1 MEDENTRQVRC
12 YNFFSDSNV
21 MYTGQSFT
29 SRSQRWLSYRFTYY
43 SFTYAFETRTSDR
56 VLVLGKVLVDELDR
70 VLNLVE
76 GFVEELKLVLDL
88 VEGFLKELKLVLV
101 LVELFCLLV
110 QQLCVK
116 HDIHTELYKR

>member
-1 MEDENTRQVRC
+1 MEDEKTRQVRC

-43 SFTYAFETRTSDR
+43 SFTYAFEPRTSDR
-56 VLVLGKVLVDELDR
+56 VLVLGEVFVDKLDR
-70 VLNLVE
+70 VL
-76 GFVEELKLVLDL
+76 DL
-88 VEGFLKELKLVLV
+88 IEGFLKELKLVLV

-110 QQLCVK
+110 Q
-116 HDIHTELYKR
+116 